1 MELLTRR
8 VLYMINLDV
17 CRIKFPS
24 LEGLGVGFIRKIS
37 FLESQIIP
45 IGLITLPEMHA
56 PFKLPR
62 TTYSKTT
69 TFSTKLKYR
78 EMAQV
83 ILAETFSLGP

>member
-1 MELLTRR
+1 
-8 VLYMINLDV
+8 
-17 CRIKFPS
+17 
-24 LEGLGVGFIRKIS
+24 
-37 FLESQIIP
+37 SQTIP